1 MAESSPGEAGLARRG
16 QRARPVVRTAWAA
29 LLAALV
35 LLGGLEFHPAAESR
49 ELLGGFGGP
58 RQEIYFPGASHPAR
72 PPHAETS
79 PEAQRPFCAVCL
91 SRLQG
96 SGAPLAQAAR
106 LSAPLAVH
114 LLPAAVAVSPL
125 QLSRRPDG
133 ARAPPLA

>member
-1 MAESSPGEAGLARRG
+1 MAETSPGEAGLARRV
-16 QRARPVVRTAWAA
+16 QPARQVARTAWAA
-29 LLAALV
+29 LLTALV
-35 LLGGLEFHPAAESR
+35 LLGGLEFHPAAESHA
-49 ELLGGFGGP
+49 LLGGLAGP
-58 RQEIYFPGASHPAR
+58 HQEVYFPGASHPAR

-79 PEAQRPFCAVCL
+79 REAQRPFCAVCL

-114 LLPAAVAVSPL
+114 LLPAAAALAPL
-125 QLSRRPDG
+125 RPSRRPDG

>member
-1 MAESSPGEAGLARRG
+1 MAHSSPGDAGLARRV
-16 QRARPVVRTAWAA
+16 QRARPAARTAWAA

-35 LLGGLEFHPAAESR
+35 LLGGLEFHPAAESH
-49 ELLGGFGGP
+49 EPLGPAGP
-58 RQEIYFPGASHPAR
+58 HQEVYFPGASHPAR

-79 PEAQRPFCAVCL
+79 REAQRPLCAICL

-114 LLPAAVAVSPL
+114 LAPAAVAVSPL
-125 QLSRRPDG
+125 RLSRRPDG